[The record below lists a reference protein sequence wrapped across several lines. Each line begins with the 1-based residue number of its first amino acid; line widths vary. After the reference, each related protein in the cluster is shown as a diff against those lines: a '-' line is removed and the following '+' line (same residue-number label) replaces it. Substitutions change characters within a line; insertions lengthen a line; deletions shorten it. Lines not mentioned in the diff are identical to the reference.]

1 MGDSVM
7 KRLLSLGVALAAAWI
22 VPALA
27 ADLPVKTPI
36 LPFAYWEWTGC
47 YIGAQG
53 GGNWGRAHNNDITF
67 PFIGV
72 PVTNPSNLSGGLAG
86 GTVGCSYQSWKWVF
100 GIEADAAWTNKS
112 GIANEI
118 PPFNT
123 AATFGVKE
131 RWIDTLR
138 GRLGFKFGAQDQFL
152 LYVTGGAAAAG
163 VTATTCLPG
172 VFCTSASNTMTGWT
186 AGGGGE
192 WAVFPSMPVP
202 HGWVSVKVEYLYVD
216 LGSKD
221 FSLDPTLTTSKNV
234 SVIDHI
240 VRAGVNWHF

>member
-27 ADLPVKTPI
+27 ADLPVKTPV

-100 GIEADAAWTNKS
+100 GIEADASWTNKS